1 MKKLFLLSLLT
12 LTIISTSAQRNLT
25 REQRDSI
32 QKAEY
37 KEKIGLD
44 YSMPDYSVTSIDETK
59 MGTRLANLL
68 RFYEEVN
75 EQSVY
80 SRMVNKIL
88 GEQNEEFE
96 HVYIELKKQK
106 LVKVEKVANEIT
118 IIYRLWLN
126 KNPKNIK
133 QADVSFHFKDGIS
146 ESQIVNE
153 MFSNMSRYVQ
163 TREKL
168 NKIVE

>member
-1 MKKLFLLSLLT
+1 MKKLILLSLLM
-12 LTIISTSAQRNLT
+12 LTAISTSAQRNLT
-25 REQRDSI
+25 PEQRDSI

-44 YSMPDYSVTSIDETK
+44 YSMPDYSVTSIDEKK
-59 MGTRLANLL
+59 MGSRLANLL
-68 RFYEEVN
+68 RFYEEVKN
-75 EQSVY
+75 QSIY

-96 HVYIELKKQK
+96 HTSIEVKKQK

-118 IIYRLWLN
+118 ITYRLWLN

-133 QADVSFHFKDGIS
+133 QADVSFHFKDGVS
-146 ESQIVNE
+146 ESQTVNE
-153 MFSNMSRYVQ
+153 MFSNMSHYVQ
-163 TREKL
+163 AREQL
-168 NKIVE
+168 YR

>member
-1 MKKLFLLSLLT
+1 ML
-12 LTIISTSAQRNLT
+12 IAISITAQRNQT

-37 KEKIGLD
+37 KEKIGMD
-44 YSMPDYSVTSIDETK
+44 CSMPDFSVTSIDEEK
-59 MGTRLANLL
+59 MGSRLANLL
-68 RFYEEVN
+68 RFYEEVK

-80 SRMVNKIL
+80 TRMVNTIL
-88 GEQNEEFE
+88 GEQNEELE
-96 HVYIELKKQK
+96 HVFLEVKKQK
-106 LVKVEKVANEIT
+106 LVKVEKVANEIDIT
-118 IIYRLWLN
+118 YRLWLN

-146 ESQIVNE
+146 ESQTVNE

-163 TREKL
+163 AREQVN
-168 NKIVE
+168 NK